1 MRLPFRLLPATACR
15 RPAPRRSRGFTLVEM
30 SVVLV
35 VIGLIIGAV
44 AVGRDL
50 QRNASYQRI
59 ASNFV
64 QGWLMAYDAYATG
77 TGIVP
82 GDSATAPTGRVNGNT
97 TALCGAALLNTFLAA
112 GIRLPEGRTEGQADR
127 YAYLDSN
134 GNPQEV
140 QVCFQN
146 VTWAE
151 PGASVGTYVARQRN
165 VMVLRQLT
173 PALATLVDSQVDGSA
188 DARFGRM
195 REDSQAGLTAVVAS
209 VPWSVDE
216 RMAIGSNTPT
226 ALDESQVAVVNGWV
240 LMSR

>member
-1 MRLPFRLLPATACR
+1 MRFPPLFCHVTGCR
-15 RPAPRRSRGFTLVEM
+15 QAARGRSLGFTLVEM

-59 ASNFV
+59 SSNFV
-64 QGWLMAYDAYATG
+64 QGWLLAYDAYVAGTG
-77 TGIVP
+77 TVP
-82 GDSATAPTGRVNGNT
+82 GDSATAPTGLVNGNT
-97 TALCGAALLNTFLAA
+97 TALCGNALLNAFLAA
-112 GIRLPEGRTEGQADR
+112 GIRLPEGRAEGQADR

-146 VTWAE
+146 VAWAE
-151 PGASVGTYVARQRN
+151 PGAAVGAYVARQRN

-173 PALATLVDSQVDGSA
+173 PALATLLDSQIDGSA

-195 REDSQAGLTAVVAS
+195 REDSQAGQAAVVAG

-216 RMAIGSNTPT
+216 RMAMGNTAAT